1 MRPRSQRIVLLL
13 AGSLLCC
20 GVPQIAV
27 ELVIAPGETPFSNVR
42 TVRLRFM
49 NASREWVDR
58 WPVSDGIGFA
68 GSERLRPAAIEITLD
83 LEDWGEIRRVVEVA
97 G

>member
-1 MRPRSQRIVLLL
+1 VLDRTL
-13 AGSLLCC
+13 AQEPVRVSLL
-20 GVPQIAV
+20 
-27 ELVIAPGETPFSNVR
+27 SKVR

-58 WPVSDGIGFA
+58 WPAGDGDIVP
-68 GSERLRPAAIEITLD
+68 GSERLRPAAVEITLD
-83 LEDWGEIRRVVEVA
+83 LEDWGEIRRVIEVA